1 MNRNLKVVFGLLLI
15 ALGAIGILETYDV
28 VSFSF
33 FSIWTYVLL
42 GLGII
47 FEVAYFSGERKT
59 GGLLIAGGILIVI
72 GGMFV
77 AASLISW
84 HMMADIWPLII
95 LAPGFGL
102 LQAHVIHK
110 KDRGMLTA
118 SLILIGIS
126 VMFFNVTLFGLDSY
140 ILISIVLILLGA
152 YMVFKPN
159 KKKTDDMS

>member
-1 MNRNLKVVFGLLLI
+1 MNRSLKVVFGLLLI
-15 ALGAIGILETYDV
+15 ALGAVGILETYEV

-47 FEVAYFSGERKT
+47 FEVSYFTSERKS
-59 GGLLIAGGILIVI
+59 GGLLIAGGILMVI

-77 AASLISW
+77 ASSLISW
-84 HMMADIWPLII
+84 RMMAEIWPLII
-95 LAPGFGL
+95 FAPGFGL
-102 LQAHVIHK
+102 LQAHVLHK
-110 KDRGMLTA
+110 KDSGMLTA
-118 SLILIGIS
+118 ALILIGIS

-152 YMVFKPN
+152 YMIFKPS
-159 KKKTDDMS
+159 KKKENSI